1 MTPPLTNTPPHCSP
15 LAKIPIVA
23 SPAPQSSKQP
33 PEPTEQSPAP
43 SWTIDDLLLIRIA
56 LAGPTG
62 ATITMARRSLESL
75 LEQKLS
81 TETMEA
87 ICHSLCQQS
96 FLTNGARRGRFLPTA
111 AGTERAVE
119 LLGIKRFPPRS
130 TWTAVCRDYLFP
142 RAAGLTTA
150 EAKKLQ
156 TATRLTA
163 WDLKKRYR
171 LPEQAGSTVKQISEA
186 IVCQRLGYPQA
197 TTLKQLQRC
206 VLSELMQAPGLT
218 DSQLLAQLPLFQ
230 TNLPSMSA
238 ALIREK
244 YIRDAVMPQGDESP
258 STAPAT
264 AQTPPLSAAASPAH
278 SPVSS
283 DAAIDRSA
291 TDSSPAD
298 FFAQQVLAIA
308 RKTGPE
314 ARHYDRKVYIYA
326 LWQAWKSQANA
337 GQPDIGLEAF
347 KRRLLDANRSG
358 QLSLGR
364 ADLVQT
370 MDHDLMRRSEVVFL
384 NARFHFVLID

>member
-1 MTPPLTNTPPHCSP
+1 MTPPLTNTPPNRSP
-15 LAKIPIVA
+15 VAKIPTTT
-23 SPAPQSSKQP
+23 SPASRSTEQP
-33 PEPTEQSPAP
+33 PEFAEQPPEP
-43 SWTIDDLLLIRIA
+43 SWTIDDLLLIRFA

-75 LEQKLS
+75 LEQTLS
-81 TETMEA
+81 TETLEA
-87 ICHSLCQQS
+87 ICHALCQQS
-96 FLTNGARRGRFLPTA
+96 YLTKGARRGRFLPTP
-111 AGTERAVE
+111 AGTERAVK
-119 LLGIKRFPPRS
+119 LLGIERFPPRS

-150 EAKKLQ
+150 EAKKLR

-163 WDLKKRYR
+163 WDLKKRYQ

-197 TTLKQLQRC
+197 TTLKQLHRW

-230 TNLPSMSA
+230 ANLPTMTA

-244 YIRDAVMPQGDESP
+244 YIRDAVMLQGDKSSP
-258 STAPAT
+258 TDPAD
-264 AQTPPLSAAASPAH
+264 AQTPPLSTAASPAH
-278 SPVSS
+278 SPASS
-283 DAAIDRSA
+283 PAGSPLAIDRSA
-291 TDSSPAD
+291 TDS
-298 FFAQQVLAIA
+298 FAQQVLAIA
-308 RKTGPE
+308 RQTGPE
-314 ARHYDRKVYIYA
+314 ARHYDRKVYIYT
-326 LWQAWKSQANA
+326 LWQAWKSQANG
-337 GQPDIGLEAF
+337 GQPDISLEAF
-347 KRRLLDANRSG
+347 KQRLLDANRLG

-370 MDHDLMRRSEVVFL
+370 MDHDLMLRSEVIFL